1 MGRLGPMPE
10 CLDTLEGDNMGISK
24 QAAIARLT
32 RRWNEEIRNWPLM
45 AKQIP
50 LSRYIAVN
58 LAIVQ
63 RKGLLAMY
71 QNSD

>member
-1 MGRLGPMPE
+1 
-10 CLDTLEGDNMGISK
+10 MGISK
-24 QAAIARLT
+24 QAAIALLT